1 MRHAWILVATI
12 ASLTVIACSS
22 REDAVGTQVAE
33 TIVAIPTATPRPTA
47 TPVPPVHR
55 LVTCR
60 EMADHWTLDQERIRK
75 ITKLTVKFRGQDR
88 LECRGRVDI
97 EWGPNYWAVLSAERD
112 YRGEI
117 YYRIR
122 EE

>member
-1 MRHAWILVATI
+1 MRHTWILVALIVTL
-12 ASLTVIACSS
+12 AATGCS
-22 REDAVGTQVAE
+22 REDTVATQVAR
-33 TIVAIPTATPRPTA
+33 TIVAMPTATSPPTA

-55 LVTCR
+55 LVACR
-60 EMADHWTLDQERIRK
+60 EMADHWTLKEEDIRK
-75 ITKLTVKFRGQDR
+75 ITKLSTRFKGQDR
-88 LECRGRVDI
+88 LECRGRVDVI
-97 EWGPNYWAVLSAERD
+97 WGPNYWAVLSAERD